1 MLVGDG
7 GGNPIYWPDEQL
19 VMVVEIPSTGP
30 MNQPDLPR
38 RSQQDLPAAAPHQ
51 DLSLEL
57 IRHYTDLLR
66 IMAERIAGAVPH
78 AAAVAAPAA
87 SLPSEPRVAAP
98 SEGDAPSWEAAL
110 DLLHSREWTQECV
123 VALWL
128 QHRYVLATHVVLAVG
143 VTLDGH
149 RRILG
154 LVEST
159 PEDVER
165 IAAFLYALQARGV
178 GAESGLLCTVPS
190 GGALRRA
197 AVTVWGSGLALQR
210 CLRTKTGAVV
220 ALLGQE
226 EARRIRH
233 RLRLAWMLEE
243 APEAEAA
250 LHALVTHLARVN
262 RSAAQQLREGL
273 AETLTLQRT
282 GLLLTVDW
290 GLRVLH
296 TPNALARRLPR
307 QVPAGPAHQRV
318 ARLAAGL
325 LDLESTLRKV
335 ASSTYLP
342 RLQQSLIKLTRSH
355 EHSS

>member
-1 MLVGDG
+1 MRVLYSVSVDFPGMALSLGVAPLLVGDG
-7 GGNPIYWPDEQL
+7 GGNPIYWPDESTRFSSPL
-19 VMVVEIPSTGP
+19 ATGSTGGG
-30 MNQPDLPR
+30 
-38 RSQQDLPAAAPHQ
+38 PHQ
-51 DLSLEL
+51 DLPLEL

-87 SLPSEPRVAAP
+87 PLPSGPRVEAP

-197 AVTVWGSGLALQR
+197 AVTVWGSDLALQR
-210 CLRTKTGAVV
+210 CLLEIQAKLKGAV
-220 ALLGQE
+220 LRTFTRDLGSY
-226 EARRIRH
+226 R
-233 RLRLAWMLEE
+233 M
-243 APEAEAA
+243 P
-250 LHALVTHLARVN
+250 
-262 RSAAQQLREGL
+262 
-273 AETLTLQRT
+273 
-282 GLLLTVDW
+282 
-290 GLRVLH
+290 
-296 TPNALARRLPR
+296 
-307 QVPAGPAHQRV
+307 
-318 ARLAAGL
+318 ARLARKYRIAIQL
-325 LDLESTLRKV
+325 PTRRKPKVSFST
-335 ASSTYLP
+335 S
-342 RLQQSLIKLTRSH
+342 
-355 EHSS
+355 